1 MGILGAEAHPL
12 SPLSRSDIPASAAPR
27 YVNVAVDAK
36 TSLPGD
42 EFTYAIPDTLDLRPG
57 HLVQAPFGRR
67 SVRGVVTSLTDV
79 LRVDYAKP
87 VGRLLH
93 PEPLIDG
100 PRMALARWI
109 ADYYMAPLFDALAP
123 MLPPG
128 WRGRARLTIW
138 PVTDAEEP
146 ADLSPSARRL
156 LAYLR
161 ANPQP
166 RQLARLVQALGPWA
180 QSAARALVK
189 AGVVEQ
195 RVVAPAVRVPRSVQ
209 AVLPA
214 VAPADLS
221 AYADARSARAPRQA
235 ELARRLARGGETPLT
250 AADARA
256 EYGSS
261 AVASLVRGGV
271 ATLGLVPRPEPAVA
285 ARLAGAAAPSHA
297 RAVGGA
303 RRDRRRAA

>member
-12 SPLSRSDIPASAAPR
+12 SPLSRSDIQASAAPR

-42 EFTYAIPDTLDLRPG
+42 EFTYAIPDTLNLRPG

-138 PVTDAEEP
+138 PVADVEEP

-214 VAPADLS
+214 VAPGRPLRVRRRPVGAGAPSGRVGEEACAGRRDSAHGRGRPGRVRLLS
-221 AYADARSARAPRQA
+221 CRVARARGRRDARIGPASRAGS
-235 ELARRLARGGETPLT
+235 RR
-250 AADARA
+250 
-256 EYGSS
+256 S
-261 AVASLVRGGV
+261 V
-271 ATLGLVPRPEPAVA
+271 
-285 ARLAGAAAPSHA
+285 AGAAASPHA